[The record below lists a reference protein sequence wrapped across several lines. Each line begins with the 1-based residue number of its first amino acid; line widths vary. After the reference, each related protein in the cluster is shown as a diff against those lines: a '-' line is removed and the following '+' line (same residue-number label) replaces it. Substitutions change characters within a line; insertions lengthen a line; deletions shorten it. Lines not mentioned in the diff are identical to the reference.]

1 MLFNCRT
8 TAGPLLTTPRS
19 SSTAT
24 GGNQSSAQSE
34 NDGRGK
40 NNNKKKT
47 VECKRALP
55 IMHQGL
61 ECVGACCFQN
71 APSDSSRGFWVA
83 EGSKAQR
90 NSVQA
95 ATAAQKRRE
104 AGLTLAATDNRE
116 LWLQTRSNKTKK
128 CKQLRRQRAKAHRR
142 LCSLSSELRF
152 SGCFIYEFLVSS
164 QRMKDGGPL
173 IPERSLN
180 KFILKKRRRFDLTAR
195 FRFNCF

>member
-1 MLFNCRT
+1 MFNCRT

-34 NDGRGK
+34 NDSQEK
-40 NNNKKKT
+40 KTTKKT

-71 APSDSSRGFWVA
+71 APSDFSRGFWVA

-128 CKQLRRQRAKAHRR
+128 YKQLRRQRAKAHRC
-142 LCSLSSELRF
+142 LCSVSSELRF
-152 SGCFIYEFLVSS
+152 SGCFIYEFSVSS
-164 QRMKDGGPL
+164 QRVKDGGPV

-180 KFILKKRRRFDLTAR
+180 KFILKKRRRFELTAR